1 MGYVFDD
8 GPAPFFKR
16 LNINSAS
23 LHFLDIGWFESPDE
37 IKRRKELAVL
47 TEEQNRL
54 EKERTK
60 LQTLKSEFPQV
71 FEYIDKN
78 ILDKEKNIN
87 YDSIALHYKDEVLT
101 NGQKI

>member
-23 LHFLDIGWFESPDE
+23 MHFLDIGWFESPDE

-47 TEEQNRL
+47 TEEQEKQ

-60 LQTLKSEFPQV
+60 IQTLKSHFPNV
-71 FEYIDKN
+71 FEFINKE
-78 ILDKEKNIN
+78 ILPKEKSVT
-87 YDSIALHYKDEVLT
+87 YDSISQHFKDDYLA

>member
-54 EKERTK
+54 EKERTT
-60 LQTLKSEFPQV
+60 LHTLKSEFPQV
-71 FEYIDKN
+71 YEYIDKN

-87 YDSIALHYKDEVLT
+87 YDSIALHYKDEFLT

>member
-60 LQTLKSEFPQV
+60 IQTLKLEFPQV
-71 FEYIDKN
+71 FEFIDKN
-78 ILDKEKNIN
+78 ISDKEKNVN
-87 YDSIALHYKDEVLT
+87 YDSIALNYKDEFLT